1 MAYALVTGA
10 AKGIGRAI
18 AGKLAAK
25 GYDLLLVDIDA
36 EKLIRTQ
43 QELQSSYHKTV
54 ETFVVDLSTS
64 EAAQQ
69 IKTWSAP
76 WHDALKVLVNNAA
89 FGLNGAFET
98 LSLQEQ
104 LNIINV
110 NVKTVVSLCHLFI
123 PVLKKA
129 EDTYILN
136 IGSNSG
142 YQAVPYLNIYA
153 SSKAFIISF
162 TRSLRYEL
170 RKTNIHVSCV
180 SPGSTD
186 TNFVDRA
193 GMGKAIRKTADK
205 YNMTPE
211 AVAAIAVNALFSKR
225 AETITGLSTKL
236 GIFLSW
242 LAPKSLSE
250 KFGADIFERQD

>member
-10 AKGIGRAI
+10 AKGIGKAI

-25 GYDLLLVDIDA
+25 GFDLLLVDID
-36 EKLIRTQ
+36 EENLVLTQ
-43 QELQSSYHKTV
+43 QELQSLHHKAI
-54 ETFVVDLSTS
+54 EILAVDLSD
-64 EAAQQ
+64 AQTPQ
-69 IKTWSAP
+69 KIKNWSIP
-76 WHDALKVLVNNAA
+76 WHNELKILVNNAA
-89 FGLNGAFET
+89 FGLNGPFET
-98 LSLQEQ
+98 LSLSEQ
-104 LNIINV
+104 LNIVNV
-110 NVKTVVSLCHLFI
+110 NVKAVVSLCHLFI
-123 PVLKKA
+123 PVLKKG
-129 EDTYILN
+129 DNTYILN

-142 YQAVPYLNIYA
+142 YQPVPYLNIYA

-170 RKTNIHVSCV
+170 RNTNIHVTCV

-211 AVAAIAVNALFSKR
+211 AVAHIAVRALFNKK

-250 KFGADIFERQD
+250 KFGADIFQRQD